1 MSNIKKEADVTWLNF
16 NMHNLT
22 KEFKCSFETSDE
34 NTNQNSHDNQYNK
47 EEVILNRGNFAYEN
61 YESLKNLIEVSGN
74 TSKDY
79 DENKRPYAVFDW
91 DNTSII
97 NDVED
102 AVLAYQ
108 LINLK
113 FKMSPEEFSEIIRK
127 DIPKDN
133 FKDKF
138 NNRDGNPI
146 NIELIG
152 ADIDSDYKFLYD
164 NYAGLNGNKSLEHIK
179 ETLEY
184 KDFIAKTRYL
194 YSAIGSSFDLA
205 SGYTWSMY
213 LFSKMTSDE
222 VSRLSEESII
232 YWLKHEINR
241 TTWTSP
247 LALKGKSGI
256 ISITFNTGIKSI
268 KEMQNLYK
276 TLIYNGIDVYICSA
290 SYLYVVREFASNPKF
305 GYSIPTENVFGM
317 QLEIDDNN
325 LIKPELKINYHQ
337 TQGEGKTKTIE
348 RFLVKKHGGKS
359 PLIVGGDNHGDV
371 SMLSFFKDT
380 RFSLI
385 INRCRDKELFKLSKM
400 AADSIGI
407 KDARYHLQGRNENT
421 GKFIQSQK
429 SILFGTNEERLLR

>member
-16 NMHNLT
+16 NMNNLT

-34 NTNQNSHDNQYNK
+34 NTNQDSHDNQYNK

-61 YESLKNLIEVSGN
+61 YESLKNLIETNSN
-74 TSKDY
+74 KSNIY

-97 NDVED
+97 NDTED

-108 LINLK
+108 LIHLK
-113 FKMSPEEFSEIIRK
+113 FKMSPEEFNEIIRK

-133 FKDKF
+133 FNENF
-138 NNRDGNPI
+138 NNNEGNPI

-152 ADIDSDYKFLYD
+152 ADIYSDYRFLYD
-164 NYAGLNGNKSLEHIK
+164 NYEGLNGNKSLEHIK

-205 SGYTWSMY
+205 AGYTWSMY

-247 LALKGKSGI
+247 LAHNLPFSYRLNFLLMFLSDKILKFKT
-256 ISITFNTGIKSI
+256 TFFIF
-268 KEMQNLYK
+268 
-276 TLIYNGIDVYICSA
+276 LI
-290 SYLYVVREFASNPKF
+290 
-305 GYSIPTENVFGM
+305 
-317 QLEIDDNN
+317 
-325 LIKPELKINYHQ
+325 
-337 TQGEGKTKTIE
+337 
-348 RFLVKKHGGKS
+348 
-359 PLIVGGDNHGDV
+359 
-371 SMLSFFKDT
+371 
-380 RFSLI
+380 
-385 INRCRDKELFKLSKM
+385 
-400 AADSIGI
+400 
-407 KDARYHLQGRNENT
+407 
-421 GKFIQSQK
+421 
-429 SILFGTNEERLLR
+429 